1 MIMAPNDDQTA
12 SNAALLLDR
21 VYEAMLQSDYGA
33 LAGLATRLERE
44 LQGPT
49 DPITA
54 AGLQLIHRKAERNAA
69 VLQAAQRG
77 IRSAR
82 RRLAEIRTTASGL
95 VTYDRS
101 GRRAEVSESRNLA
114 QRL

>member
-1 MIMAPNDDQTA
+1 MAQNDDQTA
-12 SNAALLLDR
+12 PNAAFLLDR
-21 VYEAMLQSDYGA
+21 VYEAMLRSDYAA
-33 LAGLATRLERE
+33 LAGLAARLERE
-44 LQGPT
+44 LQSPSDKVT
-49 DPITA
+49 V
-54 AGLQLIHRKAERNAA
+54 AGLQLIHGKAERNAA
-69 VLQAAQRG
+69 VLLAAQRG

-101 GRRAEVSESRNLA
+101 GQRAEVSESRGLA